1 MNCFKRLLKQNNG
14 GNLFSYILVVK
25 RSRKQMAKPD
35 AVNSSNS
42 RPASQ
47 NGTEAAVL
55 SVFEMTKGS
64 VMLKAK
70 RHGPPQLKRFVLT
83 RDLSQIQW
91 GAGRRMS
98 ERSVLIAQMTQLKK
112 GQKSKVFQSCPV
124 PQKESISFSVDYKL
138 SRTTNT
144 LGIVCMDKQQ
154 FEFWVKGLEALMNG
168 FNDKNSVDS
177 LHQNDQTDCN
187 MTPGSIESMMCSGGN
202 RSDEDRCELYTWG
215 DGTTGMLGHG
225 ENAEENVPRVVEALQ
240 SKNISTVACGVN
252 HTIAVTKEGEVFSW
266 GSGEG
271 GKLGQGH
278 LRDRSTPIRV
288 AELKDKKVIKVACHD
303 YHSSAVCGPGELY
316 TWGKQGPQLG
326 YESEARKVMLPRL
339 VGGLSEHRVTD
350 VACGLSH
357 TIVCTKNGQCFAFG
371 DNQFGQLGVT
381 GISQSYKPVNAVELE
396 SYRII
401 YVTCGSHHN
410 AVISDAGL
418 LWLWG
423 ANKFG
428 QLGLDNA
435 SCSFSSRPFLLSSTT
450 DLSNH
455 TIIDVSCGTQ
465 HTVFLSKKGKLFGMG
480 DNRENQLGINQ
491 RGKSEEPVSQVP
503 FPTRIHF
510 SKAAKPVRVSCG
522 AFHSAVLTDSGEVF
536 TWGKGKCGR
545 LGHGDNRDRSV
556 PCELDMDGRRVYA
569 VECGSTHTACLVT
582 MTWVSDDLIKNCMA
596 CKNKFSLVNRKHH
609 CQNCRGAFCA
619 SCTSKRTQVPALPG
633 YPPASLRRVCD
644 KCYSSILEQSSN
656 LS

>member
-1 MNCFKRLLKQNNG
+1 
-14 GNLFSYILVVK
+14 
-25 RSRKQMAKPD
+25 MAKPD

-42 RPASQ
+42 RPSTQ

-70 RHGPPQLKRFVLT
+70 RHGPPHLKRFVLT

-91 GAGRRMS
+91 GAGRRMA

-177 LHQNDQTDCN
+177 LHENDQTDCN
-187 MTPGSIESMMCSGGN
+187 MTQGSIESMMCSGGN

-225 ENAEENVPRVVEALQ
+225 DNAEENVPRVVEALQ

-252 HTIAVTKEGEVFSW
+252 HIIAVTKADLLDTVHRLYNSHYKELWLKFS
-266 GSGEG
+266 S
-271 GKLGQGH
+271 
-278 LRDRSTPIRV
+278 I
-288 AELKDKKVIKVACHD
+288 
-303 YHSSAVCGPGELY
+303 GPGELY
-316 TWGKQGPQLG
+316 TWGKQGPHLG

-339 VGGLSEHRVTD
+339 VEGLSEHRVTD

-357 TIVCTKNGQCFAFG
+357 TLVCTKNGRCFAFG

-428 QLGLDNA
+428 QVGLDNA

-491 RGKSEEPVSQVP
+491 RGKSEEPVLQVP

-522 AFHSAVLTDSGEVF
+522 AFHSAALTDSGEVF

-545 LGHGDNRDRSV
+545 LGHGDNRDRYVKRS
-556 PCELDMDGRRVYA
+556 
-569 VECGSTHTACLVT
+569 CLT
-582 MTWVSDDLIKNCMA
+582 FFFFFLFCYPQ
-596 CKNKFSLVNRKHH
+596 HH

>member
-1 MNCFKRLLKQNNG
+1 
-14 GNLFSYILVVK
+14 
-25 RSRKQMAKPD
+25 MAKPD

-42 RPASQ
+42 RPATQ

-70 RHGPPQLKRFVLT
+70 RHDIVLSRFVPKDEKSQSVPTEILGLYNGFTMWKFSGAQEESANPQAIDRHDDKEALYCLSKGTPQLKRFVLS

-91 GAGRRMS
+91 GAGGRMV
-98 ERSVLIAQMTQLKK
+98 ERS

-154 FEFWVKGLEALMNG
+154 FEVWVKGLEALMNG

-177 LHQNDQTDCN
+177 LHENDQKDCN
-187 MTPGSIESMMCSGGN
+187 MTQGSIESLMCSGGKH
-202 RSDEDRCELYTWG
+202 SDEEAWKNVSDTIMSLSDRCDLYTWG

-225 ENAEENVPRVVEALQ
+225 ENAEENVPRVVDALQ
-240 SKNISTVACGVN
+240 SKNISTLACGVN

-339 VGGLSEHRVTD
+339 VEGLSEHRVTD

-357 TIVCTKNGQCFAFG
+357 T
-371 DNQFGQLGVT
+371 L
-381 GISQSYKPVNAVELE
+381 
-396 SYRII
+396 
-401 YVTCGSHHN
+401 
-410 AVISDAGL
+410 DAGL

-491 RGKSEEPVSQVP
+491 RGKSEEPVLQVP

-510 SKAAKPVRVSCG
+510 SKASKPVRVSCG
-522 AFHSAVLTDSGEVF
+522 AFHSAAVTDSGEVF

-582 MTWVSDDLIKNCMA
+582 MTW
-596 CKNKFSLVNRKHH
+596 HH